1 MKKMNL
7 KILSMS
13 AILLAT
19 TALSTNVFAGG
30 LKYEVS
36 ITNLTK
42 SIQFTPIL
50 VAAHKN
56 KVSLFE
62 LGQPASDELG
72 LLAEG
77 GDTSGVAAMFDGYH
91 DQLQSTAGLLNGGET
106 ATLTFEG
113 LSHNTKFTLASMLLP
128 TNDAF
133 VAGQSLSLKKR
144 QRTQTFY
151 LRTYDAGTETN
162 SETCATIPGPVCG
175 GEPFSPNDNGEGYV
189 YIHSGIHGIG
199 DLSASTYTWN
209 DPVLKVTITRMH

>member
-1 MKKMNL
+1 MKKLNI
-7 KILSMS
+7 KALSIS
-13 AILLAT
+13 AVLLAT
-19 TALSTNVFAGG
+19 TALSTSVFAGG

-42 SIQFTPIL
+42 SIQFTPIM
-50 VAAHKN
+50 VAAHKSN
-56 KVSLFE
+56 VSLFE

-72 LLAEG
+72 RVAEG
-77 GDTSGVAAMFDGYH
+77 GDTSGVAAMFNGYH
-91 DQLQSTAGLLNGGET
+91 DQVQSVAGLLNGGET
-106 ATLTFEG
+106 ATLTFED
-113 LSHNTKFTLASMLLP
+113 LPHRTKFTIASMLLP

-133 VAGQSLSLKKR
+133 IAGQSLSLKKR

-175 GEPFSPNDNGEGYV
+175 GEPFSPNDGGEGYV

-199 DLSASTYTWN
+199 DLSASTYTWS